1 MFEISL
7 VSRPFYR
14 LGLVTVEP
22 HPVVDL
28 GTDVVHGLLVS
39 NTGHDEMDVFHDHSD
54 ALLIFPL
61 LPVLVIGTVL
71 LVKLRGIWQSLS
83 VLYPGRFSTCWH

>member
-1 MFEISL
+1 MK
-7 VSRPFYR
+7 
-14 LGLVTVEP
+14 P

-28 GTDVVHGLLVS
+28 ATDVVHGLLVG

-71 LVKLRGIWQSLS
+71 LVKLRGNGN
-83 VLYPGRFSTCWH
+83 LYRFYIRGHFSTCLL